1 MDLQLELI
9 SLKGVDWED
18 KVVSVDT
25 LPPND
30 QLLSKP
36 VTREFLQELR
46 DRGQVM
52 EPILVAFVEDGSQ
65 FVIAG
70 NRRIKG
76 SRILEWETIPARY
89 AHMPLMKAIM
99 ARSADNNS
107 RSSND
112 LADMHAIKT
121 IMEAYGP
128 TIADNGFI
136 SRWTGI
142 PQPRVRQLKQYIQL
156 PNEILEG
163 VIAGTVQPAAAK
175 NLAKLS
181 SHYQNKA
188 VTKLQ
193 TVLQSEDKP
202 RGYALTNDD
211 VEALQRDRKE
221 ESSKLLPM
229 FPSFELYEPKVIG
242 YMLWDTSTNQPAS
255 GLADSPEALEQA
267 ANFGAIDIIGVQIT
281 TL

>member
-1 MDLQLELI
+1 MDFQLELI
-9 SLKGVDWED
+9 SLAGVDWED
-18 KVVSVDT
+18 KVASVDT

-30 QLLSKP
+30 KLLSKP

-52 EPILVAFVEDGSQ
+52 EPILVAITEDGTQ

-89 AHMPLMKAIM
+89 AHMPMMKAIM

-112 LADMHAIKT
+112 LADMHAIRT
-121 IMEAYGP
+121 MMDTYGP

-136 SRWTGI
+136 SRWTSI
-142 PQPRVRQLKQYIQL
+142 PQPRIRKLKEYMKL
-156 PNEILEG
+156 PNEIIEG
-163 VIAGTVQPAAAK
+163 VTAGVVQPEAAR

-181 SHYQNKA
+181 SHYQDKA
-188 VTKLQ
+188 VAKLQ
-193 TVLQSEDKP
+193 TVLQSENKP

-211 VEALQRDRKE
+211 VEALQRERKE

-229 FPSFELYEPKVIG
+229 FPSFEEPKVIG